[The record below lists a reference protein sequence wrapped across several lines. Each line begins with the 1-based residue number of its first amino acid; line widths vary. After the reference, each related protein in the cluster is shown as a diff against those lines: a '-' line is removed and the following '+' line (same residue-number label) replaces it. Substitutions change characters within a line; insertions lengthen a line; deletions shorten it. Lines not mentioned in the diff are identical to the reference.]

1 MVSRKSDNPGYE
13 TLWDLMCKV
22 GCGDMRRS
30 VAFARNPNISMQ
42 QRMVEGTSSYARA
55 MCMDRSEVDA
65 AVQRMTN
72 IWSPRPVEGK
82 TFNAANKC
90 WQ

>member
-1 MVSRKSDNPGYE
+1 MVSRKSENPGYE

-42 QRMVEGTSSYARA
+42 QRMADDTAFGARA
-55 MCMDRSEVDA
+55 MCMNRSESDA
-65 AVQRMTN
+65 AVERMRL
-72 IWSPRPVEGK
+72 ILSPREVEPK
-82 TFNAANKC
+82 FEK
-90 WQ
+90 